1 MRNIIW
7 WIMIVFCMTTLGLA
21 FGGWGLVYVVDM
33 VSFLGPLKTR
43 QSAHVSRLRLPSG
56 GRASECILQIASSGP
71 QAHARFT
78 DGYLLTGGNGRGFD
92 ALTEFQIAN
101 FFHRHNSVT
110 KDDCNNTAAN
120 IIKGSVSPTPVQGQA
135 SYTVAAELVTRQKS
149 YNS

>member
-1 MRNIIW
+1 MDIS
-7 WIMIVFCMTTLGLA
+7 L
-21 FGGWGLVYVVDM
+21 
-33 VSFLGPLKTR
+33 
-43 QSAHVSRLRLPSG
+43 
-56 GRASECILQIASSGP
+56 
-71 QAHARFT
+71 HAAT
-78 DGYLLTGGNGRGFD
+78 AEDID